1 MSSILKKPAFAILAG
16 ILFVLFDQWV
26 KLVALARLPTES
38 FRYGSDSLWLDVALS
53 LNPGAFL
60 SLGASLPPMVKQ
72 GIFVAG
78 VGIVVAWAIWWA
90 LSRWGVATAKA
101 AAVYLIA
108 LGGASN
114 LFDRVYR
121 DGHVVDYLVLNAGS
135 LHTGVFNIADMAIMA
150 GALYLLFEGFGKS
163 GKA

>member
-1 MSSILKKPAFAILAG
+1 MRQLLRAPAFALVAG
-16 ILFVLFDQWV
+16 VLFILFDQWV
-26 KLVALARLPTES
+26 KLVALTRLAHES
-38 FRYGSDSLWLDVALS
+38 LRYGSSSLWLDVALS

-60 SLGASLPPMVKQ
+60 SLGAGLPLLLKQ
-72 GIFVAG
+72 AIFVIA
-78 VGIVVAWAIWWA
+78 VGLVVAWAIRWS
-90 LSRWGVATAKA
+90 LSHWSIATAKA

-121 DGHVVDYLVLNAGS
+121 DGHVVDYLVLNLGS

-150 GALYLLFEGFGKS
+150 GAFYLIVEGLRRPS
-163 GKA
+163 QA